1 MHGLF
6 RKVALVELSRCP
18 LLTGIAGLQYTVCN
32 ATKNELLTKGIFL
45 MATNLFLFL
54 FIHDILYAHVLP
66 SIYFFFRRS
75 DMLHKKLLRVARKT
89 MLLRVARKNISH
101 RSCVARQK
109 YDLVYFTTRVPD
121 TSDMIMTRTT
131 RVQRKCDTNDTTGTR
146 VRHE

>member
-6 RKVALVELSRCP
+6 QKVALLELSRCP
-18 LLTGIAGLQYTVCN
+18 LLTGIAGLRYTVYN

-54 FIHDILYAHVLP
+54 FTNDILYAHVLP
-66 SIYFFFRRS
+66 SIYFFFGRS

-101 RSCVARQK
+101 RS
-109 YDLVYFTTRVPD
+109 
-121 TSDMIMTRTT
+121 
-131 RVQRKCDTNDTTGTR
+131 
-146 VRHE
+146 